1 MQNTSDLLQLRPGWR
16 IRRWHSMDKLNSAL
30 TDVGGH
36 LDILY
41 VGTLPPHNGGTA
53 IVGYLLLAG
62 LASVGHSIR
71 AIAPITPE
79 ALPIGHKFSMRHP
92 RIRISRYTVPFFN
105 NSPDQPMSQDYQ
117 NAEAAA
123 IVRGFEAAISEKRP
137 DLLIIGR
144 ETFAW
149 HLPDLARS
157 KNIASMLLIQGS
169 GLFGMAHS
177 FSLADRE
184 RLVEKIGKVDLIV
197 AVAKHLEGPMREL
210 GLPRAVT
217 IPNPVDLSKF
227 FPAPKDAGLMA
238 RLGLQADRFIIVH
251 ISNLKELKR
260 TRDILA
266 SARDVVRREPR
277 ATYIVVGDGPRREQ
291 MEAEC
296 GTLGIIDRFRFV
308 GWVDHEEVA
317 HYIHLA
323 DTVVMPSESE
333 AMALVYLETHACG
346 RLLIASDIP
355 AAREVLHDGENGLL
369 FRMGDTAD
377 LSRKILLAANDPA
390 LRERIGAA
398 ARKRVEAHDLNHFVS
413 AYDRVIRGIVRKH
426 RPLS

>member
-1 MQNTSDLLQLRPGWR
+1 
-16 IRRWHSMDKLNSAL
+16 MDKLNSAVANAGSRL
-30 TDVGGH
+30 N
-36 LDILY
+36 ILY

-62 LASVGHSIR
+62 LARVGHSIQ
-71 AIAPITPE
+71 AIAPIIPE
-79 ALPIGHKFSMRHP
+79 ALAAGDKFAMRYP
-92 RIRISRYTVPFFN
+92 RIRVSRYMVPFFN
-105 NSPDQPMSQDYQ
+105 NSPDHPMTRDYQ
-117 NAEAAA
+117 TAETAA
-123 IVRGFEAAISEKRP
+123 IVKAFEGEISEKRP

-157 KNIASMLLIQGS
+157 KNLASMLLVHGS

-177 FSLADRE
+177 FSFADRE
-184 RLVEKIGKVDLIV
+184 HLVEKIRKVDLIV
-197 AVAKHLEGPMREL
+197 AVARHLEGPMREL

-238 RLGLQADRFIIVH
+238 RLALQADRFIIVH

-260 TRDILA
+260 TSDLVS
-266 SARDVVRREPR
+266 SARDVISRESR
-277 ATYIVVGDGPRREQ
+277 AAYIVVGDGPCREQ

-296 GTLGIIDRFRFV
+296 RTLGIIDHFRFV
-308 GWVDHEEVA
+308 GWIDHDEVPD
-317 HYIHLA
+317 YIHLA
-323 DTVVMPSESE
+323 DAVVMPSKSE
-333 AMALVYLETHACG
+333 AMALVYLETQACG

-355 AAREVLHDGENGLL
+355 GAREVLHDGETALL

-377 LSRKILLAANDPA
+377 LTRKILLAANDPA
-390 LRERIGAA
+390 LRDRIGAD
-398 ARKRVEAHDLNHFVS
+398 ARESVKEHDLRHFIA
-413 AYDRVIRGIVRKH
+413 AYDRVIRGIVRRH
-426 RPLS
+426 SALT